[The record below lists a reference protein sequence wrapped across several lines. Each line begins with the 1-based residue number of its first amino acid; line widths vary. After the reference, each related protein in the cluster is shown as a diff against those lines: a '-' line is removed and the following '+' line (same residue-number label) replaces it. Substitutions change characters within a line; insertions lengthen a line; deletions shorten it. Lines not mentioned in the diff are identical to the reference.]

1 MKAMKIVVMMCLC
14 VVASVASAK
23 DSLKDQLKARAEQ
36 AVLSMLPT
44 NAVNEAAG
52 FFGPVTKKYLPVFE
66 KFQAEYKSATN
77 KFAVFEQYLPK
88 AKKAY
93 AEAKAMKIP
102 EKYAAKKAEYLK
114 MFDRFISAVDVAV
127 VAFGTKLA
135 DKEGKSDAK

>member
-1 MKAMKIVVMMCLC
+1 MKVTKIVVLMCLC
-14 VVASVASAK
+14 GVAPVASAK
-23 DSLKDQLKARAEQ
+23 DSLKAQLKAHAEQ

-66 KFQAEYKSATN
+66 KFQAEYQSATN
-77 KFAVFEQYLPK
+77 KFAVVEQYLPK
-88 AKKAY
+88 AKAAY

-114 MFDRFISAVDVAV
+114 MFDKFLSAVDVAV
-127 VAFGTKLA
+127 VTFGTKMA

>member
-1 MKAMKIVVMMCLC
+1 MKAMKTVVLMCLC
-14 VVASVASAK
+14 GVASVASAK
-23 DSLKDQLKARAEQ
+23 DSLKDQLKAHAEQ
-36 AVLSMLPT
+36 AVMSMLPT

-77 KFAVFEQYLPK
+77 KFAVVEQYLPK
-88 AKKAY
+88 AKEAY

-102 EKYAAKKAEYLK
+102 EKYVAKKAEYLK

-127 VAFGTKLA
+127 VAFGTKLV
-135 DKEGKSDAK
+135 DKEDKNDAK

>member
-1 MKAMKIVVMMCLC
+1 MKATKIVVLMCLC
-14 VVASVASAK
+14 GVASVASAK
-23 DSLKDQLKARAEQ
+23 ESLKDQLKAHAEQ
-36 AVLSMLPT
+36 AVMSMLPT

-77 KFAVFEQYLPK
+77 KFAVVEQYLPK
-88 AKKAY
+88 AKEAY

>member
-1 MKAMKIVVMMCLC
+1 MKAMKNVVLMCLC
-14 VVASVASAK
+14 GVASVASAK
-23 DSLKDQLKARAEQ
+23 DSLKDQLKAHAEQ
-36 AVLSMLPT
+36 AVMSMLPT

-77 KFAVFEQYLPK
+77 KFAVVEQYLPK
-88 AKKAY
+88 AKEAY

>member
-1 MKAMKIVVMMCLC
+1 MKAMKIVVLMCLC
-14 VVASVASAK
+14 GVASVASAK
-23 DSLKDQLKARAEQ
+23 DSLKDQLKAHAEQ
-36 AVLSMLPT
+36 AVMSMLPT

-77 KFAVFEQYLPK
+77 KFAVVEQYLPK
-88 AKKAY
+88 AKEAY
-93 AEAKAMKIP
+93 AEAKSMKIP
-102 EKYAAKKAEYLK
+102 EKYVAKKAEYLK
-114 MFDRFISAVDVAV
+114 MFDRFLSAADVAV

>member
-1 MKAMKIVVMMCLC
+1 MKAMKIVVLMCLC
-14 VVASVASAK
+14 GVASVASAK
-23 DSLKDQLKARAEQ
+23 DSLKDQLKAHAEQ
-36 AVLSMLPT
+36 AVMSMLPT

-77 KFAVFEQYLPK
+77 KFAVVEQYLPK
-88 AKKAY
+88 AKEAY

-102 EKYAAKKAEYLK
+102 EKYVAKKAEYLK

-127 VAFGTKLA
+127 VAFGTKLV
-135 DKEGKSDAK
+135 DKEDKNDAK